1 MFTLF
6 IMTKL
11 IRVSKN
17 NFERL
22 HQLAGRI
29 QAKTGKRTSIDEA
42 INWLFSRKTDENTE
56 KIPTKEGKKHEKKGE
71 NSPGIRLFSLKH
83 GKFID

>member
-6 IMTKL
+6 NMTKL

-42 INWLFSRKTDENTE
+42 INWLFSRKTEENTDKVAQKDTKNP
-56 KIPTKEGKKHEKKGE
+56 KINDK
-71 NSPGIRLFSLKH
+71 NNPGIRLFSLKH
-83 GKFID
+83 GKFLD